1 MMTSKKTMPASVQKG
16 RIFHTQKTASPNQ
29 PKLNKNQNQLVR
41 KGTMKSTSTI
51 IPKIRRLK
59 IDTFMNLKLLKTKV
73 ESMSSEKSSV
83 FNPVLK
89 ISLLF
94 TSFSLSIKYQLP
106 KMVKYRNRKILVGI
120 LLLFLGI
127 RQKGAEKWDLDFW
140 VNLACTN
147 NCYWQMNLKYK
158 INCH

>member
-1 MMTSKKTMPASVQKG
+1 
-16 RIFHTQKTASPNQ
+16 
-29 PKLNKNQNQLVR
+29 
-41 KGTMKSTSTI
+41 MKSTSTI

-94 TSFSLSIKYQLP
+94 TSFSLSIKYQCLMSRKGLKIMLSRKTNEP
-106 KMVKYRNRKILVGI
+106 SLGSTSDQRNTLVSE
-120 LLLFLGI
+120 FSDFNRNKRQQAPRRSDVLG
-127 RQKGAEKWDLDFW
+127 
-140 VNLACTN
+140 
-147 NCYWQMNLKYK
+147 
-158 INCH
+158 CH

>member
-1 MMTSKKTMPASVQKG
+1 
-16 RIFHTQKTASPNQ
+16 
-29 PKLNKNQNQLVR
+29 
-41 KGTMKSTSTI
+41 MKSTSTI

-127 RQKGAEKWDLDFW
+127 R
-140 VNLACTN
+140 
-147 NCYWQMNLKYK
+147 
-158 INCH
+158 